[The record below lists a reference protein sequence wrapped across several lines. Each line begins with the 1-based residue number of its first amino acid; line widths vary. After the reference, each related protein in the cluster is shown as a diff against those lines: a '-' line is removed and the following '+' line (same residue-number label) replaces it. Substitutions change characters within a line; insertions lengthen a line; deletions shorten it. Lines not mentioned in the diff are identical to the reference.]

1 VRRLRNYCFILIWFF
16 AQNVVAGEIDVM
28 TQNQYL
34 GADLSDI
41 LTAEPGDFNDALV
54 AALRQIA
61 SNNTKERIHKLAA
74 KIAKRNSHLVGL
86 QEVFKFECTD
96 INPLD
101 GDACKDPSIA
111 GAFVDHLSETLAAL
125 NGEYIEAATVVNFK
139 LLPPPGSPY
148 PGIPFDIDGNYAF
161 LTVMDRDV
169 ILSRSDVAAEPVNFE
184 VCINPSVDGCNYTIV
199 LGPIPT
205 PFGQVFIE
213 RGYVGV
219 DVTIGGKAYR
229 FVTTHL
235 ETQGPVPFIQAAQAA
250 ELIPILAITL
260 PAGRSLIV
268 VGDINSEPDDPDG
281 SPYKQF
287 LDAGYTDAWTLRP
300 GNVPGYTCCQRK
312 DLSNKKSI
320 LDRRIDMILSMEL
333 PEKVKQARVLG
344 DEVSS
349 KTHPP
354 GRGLWPSDH
363 GTVAT
368 GLQFY

>member
-1 VRRLRNYCFILIWFF
+1 MRRLRNYCFILIWFF

-61 SNNTKERIHKLAA
+61 SNNTKERILKLAA

-86 QEVFKFECTD
+86 QEVFVFDCTD
-96 INPLD
+96 INPYD
-101 GDACKDPSIA
+101 GFNACNDPSIA
-111 GAFVDHLSETLAAL
+111 GAFVDHLTATEAAL
-125 NGEYIEAATVVNFK
+125 DGAYERVAIVVNFNV
-139 LLPPPGSPY
+139 PS
-148 PGIPFDIDGNYAF
+148 PGIPFDITDDGIPDAL
-161 LTVMDRDV
+161 LTVEDRDA
-169 ILSRSDVAAEPVNFE
+169 IFRRIDVDAEYVSFGKAC
-184 VCINPSVDGCNYTIV
+184 VKPSEQGCNYVTV
-199 LGPIPT
+199 LGPIST
-205 PFGQVFIE
+205 PFDDVYVE

-219 DVTIGGKAYR
+219 DATIGGKAYR

-235 ETQGPVPFIQAAQAA
+235 ETKGEHPEIQAYQAL
-250 ELIPILAITL
+250 ELISVLNTTL